1 MPRLLCFGDS
11 NTYGTQPM
19 PAFDANLP
27 RIERRWPVVCA
38 QTLDWDLTEEGL
50 PGRTTARPCPIMG
63 PHMDGRIGLFIALES
78 HGPIDALAIMLGTN
92 DFKAHFDASADD
104 IASDIGFLL
113 DVALS
118 EDVQERHG
126 GFEPFLI
133 APPAPF
139 EAGIVAD
146 EFAGATQKARDIA
159 ALYAAEAEKRD
170 VGFFDAGSVIRC
182 SDVDGIHFDAAAHD
196 VLGRAIANFIQS
208 EMQRATP

>member
-11 NTYGTQPM
+11 NTYGTQPL
-19 PAFDANLP
+19 PAFDAGLP

-38 QTLDWDLTEEGL
+38 DALDWDLTEEGL

-92 DFKAHFDASADD
+92 DFKAHFEASAEQ
-104 IASDIGFLL
+104 IAEDVGFLL
-113 DVALS
+113 DIALS
-118 EDVQERHG
+118 EDMQSKHG

-139 EAGIVAD
+139 ETGVFID
-146 EFAGATQKARDIA
+146 EFEGAKAKARELS

-170 VGFFDAGSVIRC
+170 VGFFDAGTVISC
-182 SDVDGIHFDAAAHD
+182 SDVDGIHFDAAAHET
-196 VLGRAIANFIQS
+196 LGRAVADFISS
-208 EMQRATP
+208 EIERG